1 MKFQKLY
8 ILSATAVFALLAGCT
23 SEAPKAAAKIVA
35 KPIVAVSGQ
44 TALFEMYKTA
54 RSWNSDA
61 TVLRLENLD
70 IPEAKAEPGKY
81 GAWKATFVS
90 FEKKRK
96 REFTYSVAESSAG
109 VHKGVFPGEE
119 TTYVA
124 NVQNRI
130 FNIADVK
137 IDTMEA
143 LDVAKQQKDIAA
155 LASKNPDLPVQ
166 FGLEWNMQLSPV
178 PAWRVYWGASLSAS
192 QGSVFVDA
200 LNGKFLKKLH

>member
-1 MKFQKLY
+1 MNFQKLY
-8 ILSATAVFALLAGCT
+8 ILPATVVFALLAGCS
-23 SEAPKAAAKIVA
+23 SEAPKNAAKNVA

-54 RSWNSDA
+54 RSWNRDA
-61 TVLRLENLD
+61 MVLRLESLD
-70 IPEAKAEPGKY
+70 IPEAKAEPGKF

-109 VHKGVFPGEE
+109 VHKGVFPIEE
-119 TTYVA
+119 TTYMA

-130 FNIADVK
+130 FNIADVR

-143 LDVAKQQKDIAA
+143 LDVAKQQKDIAE

-166 FGLEWNMQLSPV
+166 FELEWNMQLSPV
-178 PAWRVYWGASLSAS
+178 PAWRVYWGASLSTS

-200 LNGKFLKKLH
+200 LNGKFVKKLH